1 MANIYDIAI
10 IGGGPAGYSAALY
23 GARAGLTTVVLEK
36 LAAGGQ
42 MGLTHQIDNYPGFD
56 QGIDGFTLGQQMRA
70 GAERFGAQTR
80 ITEVT
85 GVTLDGQIKE
95 IQTTDGTVLART
107 VILATGANPRHLGI
121 PMEQELTG
129 KGVSYCAFCD
139 GMFYRNKTVIVVGG
153 GNTAAAEALQLSR
166 IAKEVILVHRREQLR
181 ATKIYHAPLQA
192 AENVRFLWNSAVTK
206 LHADGRLTGVTVQN
220 LLTGEETL
228 LEADGLFVSIGRI
241 PATELVRGQLTLDEG
256 GYIPADETT
265 VTAIPGVFA
274 VGDLRTKPLRQVTTA
289 IADGAT
295 AIQFAEEYLAGLKE

>member
-1 MANIYDIAI
+1 MAKIYDIAI

-23 GARAGLTTVVLEK
+23 GARAGLSTVVLEK
-36 LAAGGQ
+36 LSAGGQ

-70 GAERFGAQTR
+70 GAERFGAETQ

-85 GVTLDGQIKE
+85 KLSLTAEPKVID
-95 IQTTDGTVLART
+95 TTSGTVLAKT

-139 GMFYRNKTVIVVGG
+139 GMFYRNKTVVVVGG

-166 IAKEVILVHRREQLR
+166 IAKEVILVHRRDRLR
-181 ATKIYHAPLQA
+181 ATKIYHTPLQEA
-192 AENVRFLWNSAVTK
+192 KNVRFLWNSTVTK
-206 LHADGRLTGVTVQN
+206 LHHQDRLTGVTVKD
-220 LLTGEETL
+220 LMTDEETVL
-228 LEADGLFVSIGRI
+228 QADGLFVSIGRI
-241 PATELVRGQLTLDEG
+241 PATELVLGQLTLDDG

-265 VTAIPGVFA
+265 VTAIAGVFA
-274 VGDLRTKPLRQVTTA
+274 VGDLRTKPLRQVATA

-295 AIQFAEEYLAGLKE
+295 AVQFAEEFLAGLKE